1 MRASDFI
8 REDIE
13 DSDRANTV
21 LTVLSLI
28 HDKVMDG
35 KIKPELPPEFVI
47 RPIRNAGLPN
57 FTLDDLKDANEKFPA
72 IKNIIKQISDDKI
85 TFVSDDSS
93 SITNA
98 QDYQGAVDNPEQ
110 TVSNMAKSAMKRR
123 QK

>member
-8 REDIE
+8 NEDVE
-13 DSDRANTV
+13 DSDRTNTV

-35 KIKPELPPEFVI
+35 KINPELPPEFVI
-47 RPIRNAGLPN
+47 RPIRNAGLVN
-57 FTLDDLKDANEKFPA
+57 FTLDDLKDANDNLPA
-72 IKNIIKQISDDKI
+72 IQNIIKQISDDKI

-98 QDYQGAVDNPEQ
+98 QDYEGAVDNPEQ

-123 QK
+123 QN

>member
-8 REDIE
+8 FEDVE
-13 DSDRANTV
+13 DSDRDNTL

-28 HDKVMDG
+28 SDKVKDG
-35 KIKPELPPEFVI
+35 KLKSELPPEFVI

-57 FTLDDLKDANEKFPA
+57 FTLDDLKDANEKLPA
-72 IKNIIKQISDDKI
+72 IQNIIKQISDDKI
-85 TFVSDDSS
+85 TFVSDDTSS
-93 SITNA
+93 VTNA